1 MTRSLLTALG
11 IVLLNATSPSNGHVL
26 TKNVGKNGPVVRVA
40 TVIEALWQ
48 AWMQMLYGEG
58 MHTIIVV
65 KIPQKKAP
73 DKLQF

>member
-1 MTRSLLTALG
+1 MARSLLTAFG
-11 IVLLNATSPSNGHVL
+11 IVSLNATSPANGHVL
-26 TKNVGKNGPVVRVA
+26 TKKVGKNGPVVRVA

-48 AWMQMLYGEG
+48 AWVQLLYGEG
-58 MHTIIVV
+58 MHIIIVV